1 MAAPGRPVLFDF
13 EAKLEAKCPGMGR
26 VVETFY
32 EYPEGQAAIES
43 PPEYLRPVGEREV
56 PY

>member
-13 EAKLEAKCPGMGR
+13 EAKLEAKCPGMGM